1 MLALSL
7 FTALAM
13 GLGIAWLLRPTSG
26 SASREFPLLVFFSVG
41 LGVGASSVWF
51 FLWLTIFGPHR
62 SKFIAS
68 EIGIVALLAMFL
80 IFFSRRNKSI
90 LSPPEPAPP
99 ASSWLWYLPGAAFL
113 AALLAAATAFAR
125 YSAAGPHGAW
135 DAWGDWN
142 LRARF
147 LYLGGSHWT
156 DVFMPAGTLPHRD
169 YPLLLSASVA
179 RCWTYMKN
187 DAQVAPIAIAFLFT
201 FAIAGVLFCSLALL
215 RNRSQGFLAATVL
228 LATPFFLILGAAQY
242 ADVPFAFFFL
252 STVVLLCL
260 YEHSCP
266 GDKRGLALAGTMA
279 GLTVWTKDEGGLLL
293 LCLLASHLILTARSR
308 GFTQYRRE
316 LLSLLAGLLPVLC
329 IVVFFKLRF
338 AWHTDFVS
346 SHGLWHRVRDV
357 SRYPVVFGAIGKAF
371 LNFGAWAL
379 SLPPLLIVYVLLVGV
394 QPRQGQLAA
403 KIGAAT
409 LLLTALGYLC
419 VYLTTPLPVQWLL
432 LTSLTRLCIQL
443 YPTALF
449 LLFFFART
457 PEEALHRAHSQ
468 AKP

>member
-7 FTALAM
+7 VIAVAM

-26 SASREFPLLVFFSVG
+26 SASREFPLLVFLSAG
-41 LGVGASSVWF
+41 LGLGASSVWF
-51 FLWLTIFGPHR
+51 FLWLVVFGPRR
-62 SKFIAS
+62 SAYIAS
-68 EIGIVALLAMFL
+68 EIGIVALLALLL
-80 IFFSRRNKSI
+80 IFCSRRNKSI
-90 LSPPEPAPP
+90 LTLPEPAPP
-99 ASSWLWYLPGAAFL
+99 APSCLWYLPGAAFL
-113 AALLAAATAFAR
+113 AALLAAGAAFAR
-125 YSAAGPHGAW
+125 YSAASPHGAW

-228 LATPFFLILGAAQY
+228 FATPFFLILGSAQY

-260 YEHSCP
+260 CERSYL
-266 GDKRGLALAGTMA
+266 GDNRGLALAGTMA
-279 GLTVWTKDEGGLLL
+279 GMAVWTKDEGGLFL
-293 LCLLASHLILTARSR
+293 LCLLASHLIITVSSR

-329 IVVFFKLRF
+329 IVIFFKLRF

-346 SHGLWHRVRDV
+346 SHGLWHRLRDV
-357 SRYPVVFGAIGKAF
+357 SRYPVVVGAIGKAF
-371 LNFGAWAL
+371 LNFGAWSL
-379 SLPPLLIVYVLLVGV
+379 SLPPLLIVYLLLVGL
-394 QPRQGQLAA
+394 QRKEGRLAA
-403 KIGAAT
+403 KIGITT

-457 PEEALHRAHSQ
+457 PEEALRRTLPQ
-468 AKP
+468 GKP